1 MVTGSGT
8 RTDAVGSTRAC
19 ILKEQTEIVWAV
31 QELFELV
38 LLFKLTLKYAGL
50 VNFKFYIGQL

>member
-1 MVTGSGT
+1 MVTGRGT
-8 RTDAVGSTRAC
+8 RTDAVGSARAC
-19 ILKEQTEIVWAV
+19 ILKEQTEIVWDV

-50 VNFKFYIGQL
+50 ANFKFYIGQL